1 VQIAGKVESGC
12 ENQGVALVCSKF
24 VCEFTSKR
32 VRLLRAF
39 IARGRTNGCVNIV
52 SDLQGGVDGGNNGY
66 RVRQGVQLAASRKT
80 RGRGVVGL
88 GSSCRR

>member
-1 VQIAGKVESGC
+1 MHVI
-12 ENQGVALVCSKF
+12 
-24 VCEFTSKR
+24 
-32 VRLLRAF
+32 
-39 IARGRTNGCVNIV
+39 IV

-80 RGRGVVGL
+80 LGRGLFGL